1 MTVTI
6 QHQRNHIVIEN
17 RIAVDRSYAVHAST
31 HNNRRTVELRAG
43 LGDCASRS
51 LLYMYVFEPHLV
63 SSRSQTER
71 QSVGEHHR
79 YQ

>member
-31 HNNRRTVELRAG
+31 HNNRHA
-43 LGDCASRS
+43 A
-51 LLYMYVFEPHLV
+51 
-63 SSRSQTER
+63 
-71 QSVGEHHR
+71 QSN
-79 YQ
+79 